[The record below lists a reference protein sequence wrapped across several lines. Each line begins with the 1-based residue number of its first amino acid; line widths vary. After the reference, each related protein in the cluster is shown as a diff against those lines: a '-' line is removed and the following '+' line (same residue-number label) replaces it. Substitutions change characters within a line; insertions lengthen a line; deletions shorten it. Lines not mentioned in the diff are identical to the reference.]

1 MRVMMGVILTAVLQS
16 GCALYFGG
24 EGDTEGVA
32 LAPDAGPGIVVYPCS
47 VQHEAC
53 AAAKAAAEIM
63 CDWALTCDPLAFS
76 DRHTCIANRMYTICG
91 GGQACNVSPY
101 DSSELDACV
110 AEYDPTTCASPSV
123 ACTL

>member
-1 MRVMMGVILTAVLQS
+1 MRTILVTMLMMGCLGNNEPSI
-16 GCALYFGG
+16 G
-24 EGDTEGVA
+24 
-32 LAPDAGPGIVVYPCS
+32 PDAGADALGTIVYPCN

-53 AAAKAAAEIM
+53 AAAKSAAEIM
-63 CDWALTCDPLAFS
+63 CDWVLTCDPLAFS
-76 DRHTCIANRMYTICG
+76 DRHTCIADRMYTICG

-101 DSSELDACV
+101 DGSELDACV